1 MECQEVTTQS
11 DPTPSRDYGFM
22 AIVALLIVIAVWLL
36 LMPLV
41 PAIASATLHRFH
53 LRSESFVW
61 WAIQQPIPS
70 MYNFGNRF
78 EVREFPPGLVDPI
91 FDDAEKRYINHFP
104 SRILTFANTRYRFL
118 RDGQDRW
125 VTIDS
130 TYRGQTL
137 ETRIHAKAM
146 EGGGFEYVRLPE
158 SEAAR

>member
-1 MECQEVTTQS
+1 MTDQS
-11 DPTPSRDYGFM
+11 DPTQARDYGFI
-22 AIVALLIVIAVWLL
+22 AIVLLLIVIAVWLL

-53 LRSESFVW
+53 LRSESFAL

-70 MYNFGNRF
+70 MYNFANRF

-91 FDDAEKRYINHFP
+91 LDDTEKRYINHFP
-104 SRILTFANTRYRFL
+104 LRVLTFANTRYRFL
-118 RDGQDRW
+118 SEGEDRW
-125 VTIDS
+125 VTVDS

-137 ETRIHAKAM
+137 ETRIHAKAID
-146 EGGGFEYVRLPE
+146 GGGFELVRLPD